1 MCVKLTNPTV
11 FYIVNVNQPY
21 MKFSVK
27 FGAEQRFLIF
37 VPKVGTMKLPKILSE
52 MNKTFKL
59 TFIIT

>member
-11 FYIVNVNQPY
+11 FYKVHVNQPS

-37 VPKVGTMKLPKILSE
+37 VPKVGTMKLPKIL
-52 MNKTFKL
+52 FH
-59 TFIIT
+59 